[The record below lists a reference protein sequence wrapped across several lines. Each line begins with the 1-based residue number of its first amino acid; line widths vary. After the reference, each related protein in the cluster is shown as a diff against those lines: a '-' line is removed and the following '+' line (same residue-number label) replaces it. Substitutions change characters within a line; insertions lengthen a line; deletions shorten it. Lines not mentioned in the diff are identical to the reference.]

1 MTLHIKRPVLD
12 KKDFQK
18 LLDKYIAGE
27 ASLEEEQRLL
37 NFYGSF
43 QKKPEFETEI
53 DHLGD
58 KIFERIRENIYPVEE
73 NHYSYRFYYLKSI
86 SIAAM
91 ILLAI
96 TTGIYFYSNREIV
109 KPENFVEI
117 DVRNDI
123 APGYNKAIL
132 TLADGSKISLDDAAN
147 GLLASQGNI
156 AITKTE
162 NGQIVYEKNNID
174 RSKFMSNRSV
184 TNTIQTPKG
193 GKYQVRLPDGSKVW
207 LNSASTLSYPT
218 TFAGNE
224 RKVQLEGEAYFEI
237 SPNKNIPFR
246 VQSGNQIVEVL
257 GTHFNINSY
266 DDEDYIKTTL
276 LEGSVKVILNSKP
289 NVISN
294 TRLLKPGEQ
303 SLTKSSNSAIRIENA
318 DTEKAVAWKNGYF
331 KFKNTP
337 IREIMREIERWY
349 DVELVY
355 EGKIPTDEFTGFI
368 SNDVKISA
376 VLKIMEES
384 GGVKFT
390 VKGKKLK
397 VKSMP

>member
-1 MTLHIKRPVLD
+1 LD
-12 KKDFQK
+12 KKDFEK

-27 ASLEEEQRLL
+27 ASIEEEQRLL

-43 QKKPEFETEI
+43 QKKSETTEEI
-53 DHLGD
+53 NELGES
-58 KIFERIRENIYPVEE
+58 IFEKIQENILSVEE
-73 NHYSYRFYYLKSI
+73 DQYSYKFYYLKSI
-86 SIAAM
+86 SIAAI
-91 ILLAI
+91 ILFVI
-96 TTGIYFYSNREIV
+96 STGLFFYSNREISE
-109 KPENFVEI
+109 PEQFAEI
-117 DVRNDI
+117 DLKNDI
-123 APGYNKAIL
+123 LPGYNKAIL

-156 AITKTE
+156 AITKTD
-162 NGQIVYEKNNID
+162 NGQIVYERNNID
-174 RSKFMSNRSV
+174 RSKFMSNRSAI
-184 TNTIQTPKG
+184 NTIQTPKG
-193 GKYQVRLPDGSKVW
+193 GKYQIRLPDGSKVW

-224 RKVQLEGEAYFEI
+224 RKVQLKGEAYFEI
-237 SPNKNIPFR
+237 SPNKNVPFR
-246 VQSGNQIVEVL
+246 VESDNQIVEVL

-266 DDEDYIKTTL
+266 DDEDYVKTTL
-276 LEGSVKVILNSKP
+276 LEGSVKVILSSNPNDVSK
-289 NVISN
+289 
-294 TRLLKPGEQ
+294 TKLLKPGEQ
-303 SLTKSSNSAIRIENA
+303 SLTKSSQSGIRVENA

-331 KFKNTP
+331 KFRNTP
-337 IREIMREIERWY
+337 IKEIMREIERWY

-355 EGKIPTDEFTGFI
+355 EGKIPSDEFTGFI

-384 GGVKFT
+384 GGVKFS

>member
-1 MTLHIKRPVLD
+1 MD
-12 KKDFQK
+12 KKDFEK

-43 QKKPEFETEI
+43 QKKPKTVKATDE
-53 DHLGD
+53 LG
-58 KIFERIRENIYPVEE
+58 ENIFGKIQE
-73 NHYSYRFYYLKSI
+73 NISAVDEDRYNPSFYYLKSI
-86 SIAAM
+86 SIAAI
-91 ILLAI
+91 ILLFI
-96 TTGIYFYSNREIV
+96 STGLYFYSNRMISE
-109 KPENFVEI
+109 PEQFTEI

-123 APGYNKAIL
+123 LPGYNKAIL

-162 NGQIVYEKNNID
+162 NGQIVYEKNNVD
-174 RSKFMSNRSV
+174 KSKFISHRSAI
-184 TNTIQTPKG
+184 NTIQTPKG
-193 GKYQVRLPDGSKVW
+193 GKYQIRLPDGSKVW
-207 LNSASTLSYPT
+207 LNSASTLIYPT

-224 RKVQLEGEAYFEI
+224 RKVQLKGEAYFEI
-237 SPNKNIPFR
+237 APNKNVPFR
-246 VQSGNQIVEVL
+246 VESDNQIVEVL

-266 DDEDYIKTTL
+266 DDEDYVKTTL
-276 LEGSVKVILNSKP
+276 LEGSVKVILSSNPNEISK
-289 NVISN
+289 
-294 TRLLKPGEQ
+294 TKLLKPGEQ
-303 SLTKSSNSAIRIENA
+303 SLTKSSQSGIRIENA

-331 KFKNTP
+331 KFRNTP
-337 IREIMREIERWY
+337 IKEIMREIERWY
-349 DVELVY
+349 DVELIY
-355 EGKIPTDEFTGFI
+355 EGKIPSDEFTGFI

-384 GGVKFT
+384 GGVKFS

>member
-1 MTLHIKRPVLD
+1 MD

-27 ASLEEEQRLL
+27 ASMEEEQRLL

-43 QKKPEFETEI
+43 QKQPESDLEI
-53 DHLGD
+53 DQIGD
-58 KIFERIRENIYPVEE
+58 NIFERIQETIHPVEE
-73 NHYSYRFYYLKSI
+73 DHYSYRFYYIKSI

-96 TTGIYFYSNREIV
+96 TTGIYFYSSRELAE
-109 KPENFVEI
+109 PEHFAEI

-162 NGQIVYEKNNID
+162 NGQIVYENNNID
-174 RSKFMSNRSV
+174 KTKFMSSRSV

-224 RKVQLEGEAYFEI
+224 RKVHLKGEAYFEI

-246 VQSGNQIVEVL
+246 VQSDNQIVEVL

-266 DDEDYIKTTL
+266 DDEDYVKTTL
-276 LEGSVKVILNSKP
+276 LEGSVKVILNTKP
-289 NVISN
+289 NVVSN

-303 SLTKSSNSAIRIENA
+303 SFTKSSRSDIRIENA
-318 DTEKAVAWKNGYF
+318 DIEKAVAWKNGYF
-331 KFKNTP
+331 KFRNTP

-355 EGKIPTDEFTGFI
+355 EGKMPTDEFTGFI

>member
-1 MTLHIKRPVLD
+1 MD
-12 KKDFQK
+12 KKNFQK
-18 LLDKYIAGE
+18 LLDRYIAGE
-27 ASLEEEQRLL
+27 ASWEEEQHLL

-43 QKKPEFETEI
+43 QKQSEPI
-53 DHLGD
+53 QDVDQIGDH
-58 KIFERIRENIYPVEE
+58 IFERIQETVHPVEE
-73 NHYSYRFYYLKSI
+73 DQYSYRFYYLKSI

-96 TTGIYFYSNREIV
+96 TTGIYFYSNREIAE
-109 KPENFVEI
+109 PEHFAEI

-156 AITKTE
+156 AITKTD
-162 NGQIVYEKNNID
+162 NGQIVYEKSAVD
-174 RSKFMSNRSV
+174 RSKLISNRPV
-184 TNTIQTPKG
+184 INTIQTPKG

-224 RKVQLEGEAYFEI
+224 RKVQLKGEAYFEI

-246 VQSGNQIVEVL
+246 VQSDNQVVEVL

-266 DDEDYIKTTL
+266 DDEDYVKTTL

-289 NVISN
+289 NMVSDS
-294 TRLLKPGEQ
+294 RLLKPGEQ
-303 SLTKSSNSAIRIENA
+303 SLTKSSRSDIRIENA

-331 KFKNTP
+331 KFRNTP

-355 EGKIPTDEFTGFI
+355 EGKMPTDEFTGFI

>member
-1 MTLHIKRPVLD
+1 MD

-43 QKKPEFETEI
+43 QKQPESDLEI
-53 DHLGD
+53 DQIGD
-58 KIFERIRENIYPVEE
+58 NILERIHETIYPVEE
-73 NHYSYRFYYLKSI
+73 DQYSYRFYYLKSVT
-86 SIAAM
+86 IAAI

-96 TTGIYFYSNREIV
+96 TTGIYFYSNRELAE
-109 KPENFVEI
+109 PEHFTEI

-162 NGQIVYEKNNID
+162 NGQIVYENNHID
-174 RSKFMSNRSV
+174 RTKFMANRSV

-224 RKVQLEGEAYFEI
+224 RKVQLKGEAYFEI

-266 DDEDYIKTTL
+266 DDEDYVKTTL
-276 LEGSVKVILNSKP
+276 LEGSVKVILNFKSDV
-289 NVISN
+289 NSN

-303 SLTKSSNSAIRIENA
+303 SLTKPTRSDIRIENA
-318 DTEKAVAWKNGYF
+318 DTEKAIAWKNGYF
-331 KFKNTP
+331 KFRNTP

-355 EGKIPTDEFTGFI
+355 EGKMPTDEFTGFI

>member
-1 MTLHIKRPVLD
+1 MD

-43 QKKPEFETEI
+43 QKQTESDLEI
-53 DHLGD
+53 EEIGD
-58 KIFERIRENIYPVEE
+58 NIFERIQETINPLEE
-73 NHYSYRFYYLKSI
+73 DHYSFRFYYLKSI

-96 TTGIYFYSNREIV
+96 TTGIYFYSNRELAE
-109 KPENFVEI
+109 PEHFAEI

-123 APGYNKAIL
+123 PPGYNKAIL

-162 NGQIVYEKNNID
+162 NGQIVYENNNID
-174 RSKFMSNRSV
+174 RTKFMANRSV

-224 RKVQLEGEAYFEI
+224 RKVQLKGEAYFEI
-237 SPNKNIPFR
+237 SPNKNSPFR

-266 DDEDYIKTTL
+266 DDEDYVKTTL

-303 SLTKSSNSAIRIENA
+303 SLTKSSRSDIRIENA

-331 KFKNTP
+331 KFRNTP

-355 EGKIPTDEFTGFI
+355 EGKMPTDEFTGFI

>member
-1 MTLHIKRPVLD
+1 LD
-12 KKDFQK
+12 KKDFEK

-43 QKKPEFETEI
+43 QKKPKTVKATDE
-53 DHLGD
+53 LG
-58 KIFERIRENIYPVEE
+58 ENIFGKIQE
-73 NHYSYRFYYLKSI
+73 NISAVDEDRYNPSFYYLKSI
-86 SIAAM
+86 SIAAI
-91 ILLAI
+91 ILLFI
-96 TTGIYFYSNREIV
+96 STGLYFYSNRVISE
-109 KPENFVEI
+109 PEQFTEI

-123 APGYNKAIL
+123 LPGYNKAIL

-162 NGQIVYEKNNID
+162 NGQIVYEKNNVD
-174 RSKFMSNRSV
+174 KSKFISHRSAI
-184 TNTIQTPKG
+184 NTIQTPKG
-193 GKYQVRLPDGSKVW
+193 GKYQIRLPDGSKVW
-207 LNSASTLSYPT
+207 LNSASTLIYPT

-224 RKVQLEGEAYFEI
+224 RKVQLKGEAYFEI
-237 SPNKNIPFR
+237 APNKNVPFR
-246 VQSGNQIVEVL
+246 VESDNQIVEVL

-266 DDEDYIKTTL
+266 DDEDYVKTTL
-276 LEGSVKVILNSKP
+276 LEGSVKVILSSNPNEISK
-289 NVISN
+289 
-294 TRLLKPGEQ
+294 TKLLKPGEQ
-303 SLTKSSNSAIRIENA
+303 SLTKSSQSGIRIENA

-331 KFKNTP
+331 KFRNTP
-337 IREIMREIERWY
+337 IKEIMREIERWY
-349 DVELVY
+349 DVELIY
-355 EGKIPTDEFTGFI
+355 EGKSPSDEFTGFI

-384 GGVKFT
+384 GGVKFS

>member
-1 MTLHIKRPVLD
+1 MD
-12 KKDFQK
+12 KKDFEK

-43 QKKPEFETEI
+43 QKKPKTVKATDE
-53 DHLGD
+53 LG
-58 KIFERIRENIYPVEE
+58 ENIFGKIQE
-73 NHYSYRFYYLKSI
+73 NISAVDEDRYNPSFYYLKSI
-86 SIAAM
+86 SIAAI
-91 ILLAI
+91 ILLFI
-96 TTGIYFYSNREIV
+96 STGLYFYSNRVISE
-109 KPENFVEI
+109 PEQFTEI

-123 APGYNKAIL
+123 LPGYNKAIL

-162 NGQIVYEKNNID
+162 NGQIVYEKNNVD
-174 RSKFMSNRSV
+174 KSKFISHRSAI
-184 TNTIQTPKG
+184 NTIQTPKG
-193 GKYQVRLPDGSKVW
+193 GKYQIRLPDGSKVW
-207 LNSASTLSYPT
+207 LNSASTLIYPT

-224 RKVQLEGEAYFEI
+224 RKVQLKGEAYFEI
-237 SPNKNIPFR
+237 APNKNVPFR
-246 VQSGNQIVEVL
+246 VESDNQIVEVL

-266 DDEDYIKTTL
+266 DDEDYVKTTL
-276 LEGSVKVILNSKP
+276 LEGSVKVILSSNPNEISK
-289 NVISN
+289 
-294 TRLLKPGEQ
+294 TKLLKPGEQ
-303 SLTKSSNSAIRIENA
+303 SLTKSSQSGIRIENA

-331 KFKNTP
+331 KFRNTP
-337 IREIMREIERWY
+337 IKEIMREIERWY
-349 DVELVY
+349 DVELIY
-355 EGKIPTDEFTGFI
+355 EGKIPSDEFTGFI

-384 GGVKFT
+384 GGVKFS